1 MKALLVD
8 LDDTLLDYSGGV
20 DDSWCQACDT
30 VASPAGLDPAALSQA
45 IARSRRCFFDS
56 LVSSSGSSTFS
67 TAVRTGIRL

>member
-30 VASPAGLDPAALSQA
+30 VAAPAGLDPAALDPGHRA
-45 IARSRRCFFDS
+45 LPA
-56 LVSSSGSSTFS
+56 LVLG
-67 TAVRTGIRL
+67 